1 MLSMLHV
8 KKIFAV
14 CAVSVLSK
22 LVSSFKGSHL
32 SNRKSKYSVLIFYFT
47 TLRSTGAATV
57 GTNSIINN
65 AYLISGDE
73 KLPSSTS
80 WLLATLPLEI
90 FNWGVLLLPPISTP
104 MSFVASLSALT

>member
-65 AYLISGDE
+65 AYLLSGGE
-73 KLPSSTS
+73 KLPSSTDVVIQS
-80 WLLATLPLEI
+80 YESESKTTTAT
-90 FNWGVLLLPPISTP
+90 
-104 MSFVASLSALT
+104 

>member
-47 TLRSTGAATV
+47 TLRSTGTATV

-90 FNWGVLLLPPISTP
+90 LGGLDFHAVSGVG
-104 MSFVASLSALT
+104 V

>member
-90 FNWGVLLLPPISTP
+90 FNWGASTSMP
-104 MSFVASLSALT
+104 